1 MSTLSIVLL
10 VATSGWTSM
19 SMQND
24 SLPVPDAKQRPV
36 TDTRHG
42 DVRVDEYA
50 WLREKENPEVIA
62 YLEAEN
68 EYAKARMAH
77 TEQLQQTLYD
87 EMLGRIKEDDS
98 SVPWRKGDWL
108 YYTRTEEGKPYPIQC
123 RRRGSMDAPEQVL
136 LDENVLAGDSEY
148 LNISNWEV
156 SPDGTLLAWLED
168 RSGYEQNDLFVKHI
182 ETGELIGEPIRNL
195 GPWSLAWASDNETL
209 FYTRQDET
217 NRPDRVYRRNINAPG
232 TSDELVYH
240 DPDGRFFVGVDRT
253 LSGEWLLI
261 GCGSQITS
269 EYQALPAD
277 DPNGSFS
284 MIAPRRNGVEYTV
297 DHHGDFFYILTN
309 DDAKN
314 FRIVKAPVQTPGAEH
329 WVDVIAHDPDV
340 HLLGHSMFKDFMAV
354 SSRDGGYRGVRL
366 MDLATG
372 EQRAITP
379 DEEVSTLSP
388 GTNASYD
395 TDSYRFNYTSL
406 ITPRSIYD
414 EDVKTGARTLRKR
427 TEVLGGYDPADYE
440 TVRMTA
446 TGHDGTEIPM
456 SIVHRKGVQ
465 PDGSNPVLLYG
476 YGSYGSS
483 MDPYFSSSRV
493 SLLDRGVVFAIGHIR
508 GGSERGR
515 QWYEDGKFLKKR
527 NTFEDFISCGEA
539 LQEGGWAAPD
549 RIAIQGA
556 SAGGLLI
563 GATINM
569 RPDLFCAAH
578 AGVPFVDVMNT
589 MLDPSIPLTVIEYE
603 EWGNPNDPVYYEYMK
618 SYSPYDNVT
627 AQAYPDLLVT
637 AGLND
642 PRVHYWEP
650 AKWTARLR
658 DHSTGDGML
667 IMKTNMGAGHGGAS
681 GRYGRLREIA
691 FEYAFL
697 LDQLGAADDSVRR

>member
-1 MSTLSIVLL
+1 MTTQTDPPP
-10 VATSGWTSM
+10 A
-19 SMQND
+19 
-24 SLPVPDAKQRPV
+24 PDVEQRPV
-36 TDTRHG
+36 SDARHG
-42 DVRVDEYA
+42 DVRIDEYS
-50 WLREKENPEVIA
+50 WLREKENPEVIS

-68 EYAKARMAH
+68 AYAKARMAH
-77 TEQLQQTLYD
+77 TDELQKTLYE

-98 SVPWRKGDWL
+98 GVPWRKGEWL
-108 YYTRTEEGKPYPIQC
+108 YYDRTEEGKSYPIQC
-123 RRRGSMDAPEQVL
+123 RRRGSMSAPEQIL
-136 LDENVLAGDSEY
+136 LDENELAGDSEY
-148 LNISNWEV
+148 LNISRWAV

-168 RSGYEQNDLFVKHI
+168 RSGYEQNDLFVKNI
-182 ETGELIGEPIRNL
+182 ETGELIGDPIRNL

-217 NRPDRVYRRNINAPG
+217 NRPDRVYRRNINESG
-232 TSDELVYH
+232 TGDELVYQ
-240 DPDGRFFVGVDRT
+240 DPDGRFFVGIERT
-253 LSGEWLLI
+253 RSGDWLLI

-269 EYQALPAD
+269 EYQALAAD
-277 DPNGSFS
+277 DPYGSFS

-297 DHHGDFFYILTN
+297 DHHGDSFYILTN
-309 DDAKN
+309 DDAMN
-314 FRIVKAPVQTPGAEH
+314 FRIVKAPVETPGAEH
-329 WVDVIAHDPDV
+329 WVDVIPHDPDV

-354 SSRDGGYRGVRL
+354 SSREGGYRGVRL
-366 MDLATG
+366 MDLESG
-372 EQRAITP
+372 RQRSIAP
-379 DEEVSTLSP
+379 DEVVSSLRP
-388 GTNASYD
+388 GTNRAYD
-395 TDSYRFNYTSL
+395 TDTYRFNYTSL
-406 ITPRSIYD
+406 ITPSSIYD
-414 EDVKTGARTLRKR
+414 EDVATGNRTLRKR

-440 TVRMTA
+440 TTRMTA
-446 TGHDGTEIPM
+446 TGHDGVEIPM
-456 SIVHRKGVQ
+456 SIVHRKGVK
-465 PDGSNPVLLYG
+465 PDGTNPVLLYG

-493 SLLDRGVVFAIGHIR
+493 SLLDRGVVYAIGHIR

-539 LQEGGWAAPD
+539 LKSSGWADPE
-549 RIAIQGA
+549 RIAIQGG

-578 AGVPFVDVMNT
+578 AAVPFVDVMNT
-589 MLDPSIPLTVIEYE
+589 MLDPTIPLTVIEYE

-627 AQAYPDLLVT
+627 AQDYPDLLVT

-658 DHSTGDGML
+658 DTSTGDGML

-681 GRYGRLREIA
+681 GRYGRLHEIA

-697 LDQLGAADDSVRR
+697 LDQLGATSDDAIRR